1 MEEKE
6 VAMSPTGELNFKLPQ
21 QAWSGNDATQ
31 TTHFAG
37 QWMILNKS
45 DDDEFE
51 LHYLG
56 LKVAGFSDM
65 DEAKFNAPELA
76 RSVLKILGEFIRD
89 E

>member
-1 MEEKE
+1 
-6 VAMSPTGELNFKLPQ
+6 
-21 QAWSGNDATQ
+21 
-31 TTHFAG
+31 
-37 QWMILNKS
+37 
-45 DDDEFE
+45 
-51 LHYLG
+51 